1 MKEGS
6 YRLRKTW
13 KMVKSWKVIRR
24 ECLRM
29 KESKYNKKRTPDN
42 PHTKQGNIFHLL
54 HISYYSVAIEL
65 AECLGDLFFL
75 AQCNGKNI
83 GRGHYIFHSLCVYIE
98 RYRWT
103 LCTDITL
110 LHSTPIQFSM
120 AILRCTLCSHFESS
134 MFIRPTEWER
144 NGKHAPQRVA
154 INMAFMYF
162 HQELNNLEKWNDRY
176 FEIGTAQIKSGEQ
189 LHADTFHSRSI
200 YFCTIALSAETT
212 WKWTQV
218 QFQPPVKTM
227 RP

>member
-1 MKEGS
+1 MICS
-6 YRLRKTW
+6 FWRSVMAKT
-13 KMVKSWKVIRR
+13 
-24 ECLRM
+24 
-29 KESKYNKKRTPDN
+29 
-42 PHTKQGNIFHLL
+42 
-54 HISYYSVAIEL
+54 L
-65 AECLGDLFFL
+65 AG
-75 AQCNGKNI
+75 
-83 GRGHYIFHSLCVYIE
+83 
-98 RYRWT
+98 
-103 LCTDITL
+103 DIT
-110 LHSTPIQFSM
+110 FF
-120 AILRCTLCSHFESS
+120 ILCACTLNATGERFAQISLSFTAHLFNFLWPYCVAHCSHFESS

>member
-1 MKEGS
+1 MSPDER
-6 YRLRKTW
+6 RLVPTPKNMENGE
-13 KMVKSWKVIRR
+13 KLKSHTARVFANER
-24 ECLRM
+24 EQIQQ
-29 KESKYNKKRTPDN
+29 KRTPDN

-120 AILRCTLCSHFESS
+120 AILRCTLFPFRVQYVHTADRVRKKWETCPTACS
-134 MFIRPTEWER
+134 
-144 NGKHAPQRVA
+144 N
-154 INMAFMYF
+154 
-162 HQELNNLEKWNDRY
+162 
-176 FEIGTAQIKSGEQ
+176 
-189 LHADTFHSRSI
+189 
-200 YFCTIALSAETT
+200 
-212 WKWTQV
+212 
-218 QFQPPVKTM
+218 
-227 RP
+227 